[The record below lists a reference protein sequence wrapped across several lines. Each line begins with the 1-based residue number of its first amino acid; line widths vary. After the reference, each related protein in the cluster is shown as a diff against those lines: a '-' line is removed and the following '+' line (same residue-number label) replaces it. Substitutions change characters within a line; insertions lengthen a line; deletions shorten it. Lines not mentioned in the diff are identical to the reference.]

1 MRARWLRPVSRLASL
16 VALLVALAAVSST
29 LAGCGGVGVSGAET
43 AIGNQLTI
51 YSSVPLQGPSASISQ
66 QLVNGEKLA
75 LADAGGRIGPFTI
88 SYVSE
93 DDSSPTS
100 GQSTPGITATNAKMA
115 ADDTTTIAYL
125 GDYDSADT
133 AVSLPLINAAGILQ
147 VSPASPYVGLTSS
160 EDAGQDEPERFYP
173 SGHRT
178 FGRLQPGDPKQA
190 AAQVKLMRELGVHSV
205 YVLNDQEPFEVPL
218 SQIVA
223 ADAKSAGLTLAGEDG
238 VDVTGSTTFTGEVE
252 KISNSGAQAVFFAG
266 GGGPGTVALW
276 RQLHS
281 ADPRLLLL
289 GSSAIANESFT
300 SQLGA
305 AAASTYI
312 TTPVLPQSLYP
323 PPAARVLADYRR
335 HFAGEAGPYALYGY
349 EAMSVVLDAIRAA
362 GQHGNDRQSVI
373 DQFFAVRNRDSV
385 LGRYSIEAD
394 GETTLSRYGVDQV
407 VNGKPVFYRALD
419 VG

>member
-1 MRARWLRPVSRLASL
+1 VRARWLRPVSRLASL
-16 VALLVALAAVSST
+16 VALLAALAAVSST

-51 YSSVPLQGPSASISQ
+51 YSSLPLQGPSASISQ

-75 LADAGGRIGPFTI
+75 LADAGGRIGPFTV

-93 DDSSPTS
+93 DDASPTS

-178 FGRLQPGDPKQA
+178 FGRLQPGDPTQA

-205 YVLNDQEPFEVPL
+205 YVLNDQDPFEVPL

-223 ADAKSAGLTLAGEDG
+223 ADAKSAGIMLAGEDG
-238 VDVTGSTTFTGEVE
+238 VDVKGSTSFTGEVE

-266 GGGPGTVALW
+266 AGGSGTVALW

-281 ADPRLLLL
+281 ADPHLLLL

-312 TTPVLPQSLYP
+312 TTPVLPASLYP

-407 VNGKPVFYRALD
+407 VAGKPVFYRVID